1 MLLAPLG
8 KTVDVIALPAVSVGA
23 DVSVYD
29 DTFKSALLSP
39 VPTVYIPVSVVDVAF
54 VNTTVSPVS
63 SVTVIDAPSTTAS
76 LKVAVILT
84 VVPIPYVP
92 FDFVEEN
99 EVTVGLVAS
108 TVMLK
113 AAVDVESIP
122 EAVCFAVTD
131 QTPST
136 SVPRSQPVCAVAVNV
151 HVTFVCPDLVA
162 VTVTVLPFDAL
173 PTEIVG
179 VLSDVMSS
187 VEDDPESDAVAKSG
201 VAGALGGATY
211 VNPPAKVALGLTP
224 VATTTS
230 FPPAVPDGV
239 VQVIEVEETT
249 TTDVHEIP
257 PMVTVAPVM
266 KLVPVI
272 VTEVPPAVEPEVGEI
287 LVTVGGPET
296 GTTFTLDDATES
308 PTELTALR

>member
-1 MLLAPLG
+1 M
-8 KTVDVIALPAVSVGA
+8 
-23 DVSVYD
+23 
-29 DTFKSALLSP
+29 
-39 VPTVYIPVSVVDVAF
+39 PVSVVDAVAV

-63 SVTVIDAPSTTAS
+63 SVTVIDAKAATVS
-76 LKVAVILT
+76 LSVAVMLI
-84 VVPIPYVP
+84 VVPATYVP

-99 EVTVGLVAS
+99 VVTVGLVVS
-108 TVMLK
+108 TVTLN
-113 AAVDVESIP
+113 AAVDAESIP

-136 SVPRSQPVCAVAVNV
+136 RVPRSHPVCDVAVNV
-151 HVTFVCPDLVA
+151 HVTFDCPDLVA
-162 VTVTVLPFDAL
+162 VTVTVLPSVAL

-179 VLSDVMSS
+179 VLSDVMLSDI
-187 VEDDPESDAVAKSG
+187 EPEFESECKTG

-211 VNPPAKVALGLTP
+211 VNPPASVAFGLMP

-249 TTDVHEIP
+249 TTDVHELP
-257 PMVTVAPVM
+257 PIVTVEPVI

-272 VTEVPPAVEPEVGEI
+272 VTEVPPAVVPEVGEM

-296 GTTFTLDDATES
+296 GTTFTPDDATES

>member
-1 MLLAPLG
+1 
-8 KTVDVIALPAVSVGA
+8 V
-23 DVSVYD
+23 
-29 DTFKSALLSP
+29 
-39 VPTVYIPVSVVDVAF
+39 PVSVVDAVAV

-63 SVTVIDAPSTTAS
+63 SVTVIDAKAATVS
-76 LKVAVILT
+76 LNVAVMLM
-84 VVPIPYVP
+84 VVPATYVP

-99 EVTVGLVAS
+99 EVTVGLVVS
-108 TVMLK
+108 TVTIS
-113 AAVDVESIP
+113 AVVDAESIP

-131 QTPST
+131 QTPSA
-136 SVPRSQPVCAVAVNV
+136 SVPRAQLDCAVAVNV
-151 HVTFVCPDLVA
+151 HVTEVEPAFVA
-162 VTVTVLPFDAL
+162 VTVTVLRFVAL

-179 VLSDVMSS
+179 VLSDVMLSD
-187 VEDDPESDAVAKSG
+187 VEPEFESECKTG

-211 VNPPAKVALGLTP
+211 MNPSASVAFGLMP

-249 TTDVHEIP
+249 TTDVHELP

-296 GTTFTLDDATES
+296 GTTFTPDDATES

>member
-1 MLLAPLG
+1 
-8 KTVDVIALPAVSVGA
+8 V
-23 DVSVYD
+23 
-29 DTFKSALLSP
+29 
-39 VPTVYIPVSVVDVAF
+39 PVSVVDAVAV
-54 VNTTVSPVS
+54 VNTTSSPVS
-63 SVTVIDAPSTTAS
+63 SVTVIDAPPATAS
-76 LKVAVILT
+76 LKVAVIST

-99 EVTVGLVAS
+99 EVTVGIAVS
-108 TVMLK
+108 TVMIS
-113 AAVDVESIP
+113 AVVDAESIP

-136 SVPRSQPVCAVAVNV
+136 SVPRSHPVCDVAVNV
-151 HVTFVCPDLVA
+151 HVTFDCPDLVA
-162 VTVTVLPFDAL
+162 VTVTVLPSVAL

-187 VEDDPESDAVAKSG
+187 VEEEPESDAVARSG
-201 VAGALGGATY
+201 VAGAAGGATY
-211 VNPPAKVALGLTP
+211 VNPPVSVAFGLTP
-224 VATTTS
+224 VATTT
-230 FPPAVPDGV
+230 FCGPAVPDGV

-249 TTDVHEIP
+249 TTDVHELP

>member
-1 MLLAPLG
+1 M
-8 KTVDVIALPAVSVGA
+8 
-23 DVSVYD
+23 
-29 DTFKSALLSP
+29 
-39 VPTVYIPVSVVDVAF
+39 
-54 VNTTVSPVS
+54 
-63 SVTVIDAPSTTAS
+63 VIDAKAATVS
-76 LKVAVILT
+76 LNVAVMLM
-84 VVPIPYVP
+84 VVPATYVP
-92 FDFVEEN
+92 FVFVEEN
-99 EVTVGLVAS
+99 EVTVGLVVS
-108 TVMLK
+108 TVTLN
-113 AAVDVESIP
+113 AAVDAESIP

-131 QTPST
+131 QTPSA
-136 SVPRSQPVCAVAVNV
+136 SVPRAQLVVPTAAVNV
-151 HVTFVCPDLVA
+151 HVTFDCPDLVA

-249 TTDVHEIP
+249 TTDVHELP

-272 VTEVPPAVEPEVGEI
+272 VTEVPPAVVPEVGEI

>member
-1 MLLAPLG
+1 M
-8 KTVDVIALPAVSVGA
+8 
-23 DVSVYD
+23 
-29 DTFKSALLSP
+29 
-39 VPTVYIPVSVVDVAF
+39 PVSVVDAVAV

-63 SVTVIDAPSTTAS
+63 SVTVIDAKAATVS
-76 LKVAVILT
+76 LSVAVMLI
-84 VVPIPYVP
+84 VVPATYVP

-99 EVTVGLVAS
+99 VVTVGLVVS
-108 TVMLK
+108 TVTLN
-113 AAVDVESIP
+113 AAVDAESIP

-136 SVPRSQPVCAVAVNV
+136 RVPRSHPVCDVAVNV
-151 HVTFVCPDLVA
+151 QVTFDCPDLVA
-162 VTVTVLPFDAL
+162 VTVTVLPSVAL

-179 VLSDVMSS
+179 VLSDVVSS

-211 VNPPAKVALGLTP
+211 VNPPASVAFGLMP

-249 TTDVHEIP
+249 TTDVHELP

-272 VTEVPPAVEPEVGEI
+272 VTEVPPAVVPEVGEM

-296 GTTFTLDDATES
+296 GTTFTPDDATES
-308 PTELTALR
+308 PTELTAFR